1 MIHGLLRHLLGGD
14 EHSHAASAAATAAD
28 TAAGTAP
35 QTTGTVI
42 HWAKR
47 YDFMVQFMAFGQARR
62 LRRKS
67 IEAAQITTGERV
79 LDVGCGTGDLT
90 LLAKEHAG
98 STGQVCGVDAA
109 PEMIDVARNKAARAK
124 ADVDFRVGVVERLPF
139 PDDSFD
145 VVLSSLM
152 MHHLPDDLKPQALA
166 EVRRVVKPGGR
177 LLIVDF
183 REQLEKQGVVALV
196 KQAGFAPV
204 ETRSIWFNMLAFVL
218 VRKVHE

>member
-1 MIHGLLRHLLGGD
+1 MHSLLRHLHGND
-14 EHSHAASAAATAAD
+14 DHVHADIT
-28 TAAGTAP
+28 P
-35 QTTGTVI
+35 QTTGTLI

-47 YDFMVQFMAFGQARR
+47 YDFIVQFMAFGQARR

-67 IEAAQITTGERV
+67 IEAAQIKPGERI

-90 LLAKEHAG
+90 LLAKQRTG
-98 STGQVCGVDAA
+98 STGQVYGIDGA
-109 PEMIDVARNKAARAK
+109 PEMIDVARGKAARARSE
-124 ADVDFRVGVVERLPF
+124 VDFRVAVIEQLPF
-139 PDDSFD
+139 PDGSFD

-183 REQLEKQGVVALV
+183 KGQLETQGVVKLV
-196 KQAGFAPV
+196 KEAGFAQI
-204 ETRSIWFNMLAFVL
+204 ETGNLWPNAIGFV
-218 VRKVHE
+218 RAM